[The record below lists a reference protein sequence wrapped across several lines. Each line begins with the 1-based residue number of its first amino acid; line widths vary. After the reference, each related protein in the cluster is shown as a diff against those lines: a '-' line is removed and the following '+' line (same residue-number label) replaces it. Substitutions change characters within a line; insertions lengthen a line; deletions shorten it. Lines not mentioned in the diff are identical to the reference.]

1 MSSTLPNSNP
11 RVRPFRE
18 STAIHERLHPE
29 EEATSL
35 LARLRD
41 DPRIGLVL
49 FYLTFTFSL
58 AQWVTSIT
66 ILSYYWDSPCDRPI
80 RIYLIL
86 FCIRLMATMI
96 LLLHQRFYSN
106 TLLDPGAGSV
116 LPGTRDKLSTLL
128 DMYALSVF
136 ILGNYLLISSISCS
150 SSATGLFYT
159 TLAWLVTGYLSMAI
173 PAIVCFSVLCCLPLL
188 LLGTRLLP
196 FVETAHIPFS
206 PASEEDLIK
215 RIIVRRVNLAPTS
228 SSGSHID
235 LKPDELERGE
245 RKGSE
250 RLGIHALNGVSGSQG
265 SLVSI
270 QQGQRLRRAWAR
282 THEEGGN
289 DGIHDGL
296 SPVPSREAQSRLL
309 EWFTVMQ
316 GEECTICLGEY
327 EQEERVGTLWCH
339 HTFHHE
345 CVYEWLRTS
354 AQCPLCKQD
363 LQDIPELVN
372 PSCRSSLSHVL
383 DDSYTTT
390 IIFD

>member
-1 MSSTLPNSNP
+1 M
-11 RVRPFRE
+11 
-18 STAIHERLHPE
+18 
-29 EEATSL
+29 
-35 LARLRD
+35 
-41 DPRIGLVL
+41 
-49 FYLTFTFSL
+49 
-58 AQWVTSIT
+58 
-66 ILSYYWDSPCDRPI
+66 
-80 RIYLIL
+80 
-86 FCIRLMATMI
+86 
-96 LLLHQRFYSN
+96 
-106 TLLDPGAGSV
+106 

-270 QQGQRLRRAWAR
+270 QQGQRLRRAWVRGGWRGLWRRWRPSSSYLSTPSLATSEAR

-390 IIFD
+390 SPSVSLHSVPLTVIETRQTEASS